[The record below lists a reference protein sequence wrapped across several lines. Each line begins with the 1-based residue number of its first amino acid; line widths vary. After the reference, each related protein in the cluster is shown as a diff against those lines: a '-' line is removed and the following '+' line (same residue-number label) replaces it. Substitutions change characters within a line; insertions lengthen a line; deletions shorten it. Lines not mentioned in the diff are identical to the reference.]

1 MLCPLMGGQM
11 PQKDRLVAAYQ
22 LSCKATAMKATDIR
36 KIEAVIYAMADKFL
50 ENAEL
55 EELKEEIKMT
65 RLGQML
71 INDGIE
77 QGVTVGI
84 KALVDTCQE
93 LKVLKEDTVERIM
106 KGFDLSREEAEQN
119 VEKYWK

>member
-1 MLCPLMGGQM
+1 
-11 PQKDRLVAAYQ
+11 
-22 LSCKATAMKATDIR
+22 
-36 KIEAVIYAMADKFL
+36 
-50 ENAEL
+50 
-55 EELKEEIKMT
+55 MT

-93 LKVLKEDTVERIM
+93 LKVLKEDAVERIM

>member
-1 MLCPLMGGQM
+1 
-11 PQKDRLVAAYQ
+11 
-22 LSCKATAMKATDIR
+22 
-36 KIEAVIYAMADKFL
+36 MADKFL

-65 RLGQML
+65 RSGQML

-77 QGVTVGI
+77 QGVAQGVTVGI

>member
-1 MLCPLMGGQM
+1 
-11 PQKDRLVAAYQ
+11 
-22 LSCKATAMKATDIR
+22 
-36 KIEAVIYAMADKFL
+36 MADKFL

-77 QGVTVGI
+77 QGVAQGVTVGI